1 VGHVISNKQLD
12 FGDDP
17 VSNADPGILK
27 AFSLP
32 LQDRVNCTNF
42 ADSSR
47 SCRQILMNFLKVW
60 DVSLET
66 NQSILKFIRIT
77 ILTEFFSAAG

>member
-1 VGHVISNKQLD
+1 MISNKQLD

-60 DVSLET
+60 VLWDVSLET

>member
-1 VGHVISNKQLD
+1 MISNKQLD

-66 NQSILKFIRIT
+66 NQSILKLIRIT

>member
-1 VGHVISNKQLD
+1 VISNKQLD

-66 NQSILKFIRIT
+66 NQSILKLIRIT